1 MTYEKILEDIYNR
14 FPVYQ
19 QVGSI
24 ALKPGLGNIL
34 AIDERM
40 GHPHRKFKTIHV
52 AGTNG
57 KGSVSH
63 TIAAILQSAG
73 YVTGLF
79 TSPHLIDFR
88 ERIRVDGC
96 MIPKECV
103 VDFMDRHDMFL
114 NSIQPSFF
122 EITTAMAMDYFERV
136 GVDVAVIE
144 VGLGGRLDSTNII
157 TPDLSV
163 ITNIGLEHTQY
174 LGDTLAKI
182 ATEKAGIIKPG
193 VPVVIGERHPETD
206 HVFEAKA
213 AENNATIVFAE
224 DVVKML
230 DHKEEN
236 GMLIAQIEY
245 ARQQQR
251 RQHAYSLTGLCQ
263 THNLLT
269 VLAAVEELKKLDY
282 DITDLDVKEGMAD
295 VQGLTGLMGRWQ
307 KVASRPDMIVDTG
320 HNAHGVKI
328 LTQQLEEQFSKYLH
342 VHIVWGM
349 CNDKEPE
356 KVLALLPRDARYYFT
371 QANVP
376 RATQASELYEIGQ
389 RLGLNCHFYPT
400 VSQAINRAKRYAE
413 PADLIFVG
421 GSNFVVAEALE
432 LLLPEQQ

>member
-24 ALKPGLGNIL
+24 ALKPGLGNII
-34 AIDERM
+34 AIDNRL
-40 GHPHRKFKTIHV
+40 GHPHKKFKTIHV

-63 TIAAILQSAG
+63 TLAAILQSAG

-79 TSPHLIDFR
+79 TSPHLVDFR

-103 VDFMDRHDMFL
+103 VDFMDRNDIFL
-114 NSIQPSFF
+114 NELQPSFF

-182 ATEKAGIIKPG
+182 ATEKAGIIKQG

-206 HVFEAKA
+206 PVFIAKA
-213 AENNATIVFAE
+213 DEMNAPIIFAE
-224 DVVKML
+224 DVMRL
-230 DHKEEN
+230 IEHKEDK
-236 GMLIAQIEY
+236 GMMVAQVEHK
-245 ARQQQR
+245 AKQQQR
-251 RQHAYSLTGLCQ
+251 EHKFSLTGLCQ
-263 THNLLT
+263 THNMLT

-282 DITDLDVKEGMAD
+282 DLTELDVKEGMAD

-307 KVASRPDMIVDTG
+307 KIESRPDIIVDTG
-320 HNAHGVKI
+320 HNAHGVRI
-328 LTQQLEEQFSKYLH
+328 LAQQLEEQFSKYLRIH
-342 VHIVWGM
+342 VVWGM

-356 KVLALLPRDARYYFT
+356 KVMTLLPRDAKYYFT
-371 QANVP
+371 QANIK
-376 RATQASELYEIGQ
+376 RATPAADLYDIGQ
-389 RLGLNCHFYPT
+389 KMGLNCHFYPT
-400 VSQAINRAKRYAE
+400 VRQAVDRAKRYAE
-413 PADLIFVG
+413 PADLIFIG
-421 GSNFVVAEALE
+421 GSNFVVAEALD
-432 LLLPEQQ
+432 L

>member
-19 QVGSI
+19 QVGAV

-34 AIDERM
+34 RIDERL
-40 GHPHRKFKTIHV
+40 GHPHHKFKTIHV

-63 TIAAILQSAG
+63 TLAAILQSAG

-79 TSPHLIDFR
+79 TSPHLVDFR
-88 ERIRVDGC
+88 ERIRIDGC

-103 VDFMDRHDMFL
+103 VEFMDRNDMFL
-114 NSIQPSFF
+114 NDLQPSFF
-122 EITTAMAMDYFERV
+122 EITTAMALDYFERV

-174 LGDTLAKI
+174 LGDTLGKI
-182 ATEKAGIIKPG
+182 AGEKAGIIKPG
-193 VPVVIGERHPETD
+193 VPVVIGERNPETD
-206 HVFEAKA
+206 PVFIAKA
-213 AENNATIVFAE
+213 QEQGSEIFFAE
-224 DVVKML
+224 DMAKVL
-230 DHKEEN
+230 SHKEDK
-236 GMLIAQIEY
+236 GQMVAQVEHAGQQP
-245 ARQQQR
+245 AREHR
-251 RQHAYSLTGLCQ
+251 FSLTGLCQ
-263 THNLLT
+263 TRNLLT
-269 VLAAVEELKKLDY
+269 VLAAVDVLKKQGY
-282 DITDLDVKEGMAD
+282 DITELDIREGMAD

-307 KVASRPDMIVDTG
+307 KIGMRPDIIVDTG

-328 LTQQLEEQFSKYLH
+328 LAEQLEEQFSKYIH

-356 KVLALLPRDARYYFT
+356 KVLSLLPRDARYYFT
-371 QANVP
+371 QANNTR
-376 RATQASELYEIGQ
+376 RATPASELYEIGQ
-389 RLGLNCHFYPT
+389 KLGLNCHFYPT
-400 VSQAINRAKRYAE
+400 VAQAMDRARRYAE

-421 GSNFVVAEALE
+421 GSNFIVGEVIGS
-432 LLLPEQQ
+432 QSNN

>member
-19 QVGSI
+19 QVGAV

-34 AIDERM
+34 RIDERL
-40 GHPHRKFKTIHV
+40 GHPHHKFKTIHV

-63 TIAAILQSAG
+63 TLAAILQSAG

-79 TSPHLIDFR
+79 TSPHLVDFR
-88 ERIRVDGC
+88 ERIRIDGC

-103 VDFMDRHDMFL
+103 VEFMDRNDMFL
-114 NSIQPSFF
+114 NDLQPSFF
-122 EITTAMAMDYFERV
+122 EITTAMALDYFERV

-174 LGDTLAKI
+174 LGDTLGKI
-182 ATEKAGIIKPG
+182 AGEKAGIIKPG
-193 VPVVIGERHPETD
+193 VPVVIGERNPETD
-206 HVFEAKA
+206 PVFIAKA
-213 AENNATIVFAE
+213 QEQGSEIFFAE
-224 DVVKML
+224 DMAKIL
-230 DHKEEN
+230 SHKEDK
-236 GMLIAQIEY
+236 GQMVAQVEHAGQQP
-245 ARQQQR
+245 AREHR
-251 RQHAYSLTGLCQ
+251 FSLTGLCQ
-263 THNLLT
+263 TRNLLT
-269 VLAAVEELKKLDY
+269 VLAAVDVLKKQGY
-282 DITDLDVKEGMAD
+282 DITELDIREGMAD

-307 KVASRPDMIVDTG
+307 KIGMRPDIIVDTG

-328 LTQQLEEQFSKYLH
+328 LAEQLEEQFSKYIH

-356 KVLALLPRDARYYFT
+356 KVLSLLPRDARYYFT
-371 QANVP
+371 QANNTR
-376 RATQASELYEIGQ
+376 RATPASELYEIGQ
-389 RLGLNCHFYPT
+389 KLGLNCHFYPT
-400 VSQAINRAKRYAE
+400 VTQAMDRARRYAE

-421 GSNFVVAEALE
+421 GSNFIVGEVIGS
-432 LLLPEQQ
+432 QSNN

>member
-19 QVGSI
+19 QVGAV

-34 AIDERM
+34 RIDERL
-40 GHPHRKFKTIHV
+40 GHPHHKFKTIHV

-63 TIAAILQSAG
+63 TLAAILQSAG

-79 TSPHLIDFR
+79 TSPHLVDFR
-88 ERIRVDGC
+88 ERIRIDGC

-103 VDFMDRHDMFL
+103 VEFMDRNDMFL
-114 NSIQPSFF
+114 NDLQPSFF
-122 EITTAMAMDYFERV
+122 EITTAMALDYFERV

-174 LGDTLAKI
+174 LGDTLGKI
-182 ATEKAGIIKPG
+182 AGEKAGIIKPG
-193 VPVVIGERHPETD
+193 VPIVIGERNPETD
-206 HVFEAKA
+206 PVFIAKA
-213 AENNATIVFAE
+213 QEQGSEIFFAE
-224 DVVKML
+224 DMAKIL
-230 DHKEEN
+230 SHKEDK
-236 GMLIAQIEY
+236 GQMVAQVEHAGQQP
-245 ARQQQR
+245 AREHR
-251 RQHAYSLTGLCQ
+251 FSLTGLCQ
-263 THNLLT
+263 TRNLLT
-269 VLAAVEELKKLDY
+269 VLAAVDVLKKQGY
-282 DITDLDVKEGMAD
+282 DITELDIREGMAD

-307 KVASRPDMIVDTG
+307 KIGMRPDIIVDTG

-328 LTQQLEEQFSKYLH
+328 LAEQLEEQFSKYIH

-356 KVLALLPRDARYYFT
+356 KVLSLLPRDARYYFT
-371 QANVP
+371 QANNTR
-376 RATQASELYEIGQ
+376 RATPASELYEIGQ
-389 RLGLNCHFYPT
+389 KLGLNCHFYPT
-400 VSQAINRAKRYAE
+400 VAQAMDRARRYAE

-421 GSNFVVAEALE
+421 GSNFIVGEVIGS
-432 LLLPEQQ
+432 QSNN

>member
-19 QVGSI
+19 QVGAV

-34 AIDERM
+34 RIDERL
-40 GHPHRKFKTIHV
+40 GHPHHKFKTIHV

-63 TIAAILQSAG
+63 TLAAILQSAG

-79 TSPHLIDFR
+79 TSPHLVDFR
-88 ERIRVDGC
+88 ERIRIDGC

-103 VDFMDRHDMFL
+103 VEFMDRNDMFL
-114 NSIQPSFF
+114 NDLQPSFF
-122 EITTAMAMDYFERV
+122 EITTAMALDYFERV

-174 LGDTLAKI
+174 LGDTLGKI
-182 ATEKAGIIKPG
+182 AGEKAGIIKPG
-193 VPVVIGERHPETD
+193 VPVVIGERNPETD
-206 HVFEAKA
+206 PVFIAKA
-213 AENNATIVFAE
+213 QEQGSEIFFAE
-224 DVVKML
+224 DMAKIL
-230 DHKEEN
+230 SHKEDK
-236 GMLIAQIEY
+236 GQMVAQVEHAGQQP
-245 ARQQQR
+245 AREHR
-251 RQHAYSLTGLCQ
+251 FSLTGLCQ
-263 THNLLT
+263 TRNLLT
-269 VLAAVEELKKLDY
+269 VLAAVDVLKKQGY
-282 DITDLDVKEGMAD
+282 DITELDIREGMAD

-307 KVASRPDMIVDTG
+307 KIGMRPDIIVDTG

-328 LTQQLEEQFSKYLH
+328 LSEQLEEQFSKYIH

-349 CNDKEPE
+349 CNDKDPE
-356 KVLALLPRDARYYFT
+356 KVLSLLPRDARYYFT
-371 QANVP
+371 QANNTR
-376 RATQASELYEIGQ
+376 RATPASELYEIGQ
-389 RLGLNCHFYPT
+389 KLGLNCHFYPT
-400 VSQAINRAKRYAE
+400 VAQAMDRARRYAE

-421 GSNFVVAEALE
+421 GSNFIVGEVIGS
-432 LLLPEQQ
+432 QSNN

>member
-19 QVGSI
+19 QVGAV

-34 AIDERM
+34 RIDERL
-40 GHPHRKFKTIHV
+40 GHPHHKFKTIHV

-63 TIAAILQSAG
+63 TLAAILQSAG

-79 TSPHLIDFR
+79 TSPHLVDFR
-88 ERIRVDGC
+88 ERIRIDGC

-103 VDFMDRHDMFL
+103 VEFMDRNDMFL
-114 NSIQPSFF
+114 NDLQPSFF
-122 EITTAMAMDYFERV
+122 EITTAMALDYFERV

-163 ITNIGLEHTQY
+163 ITNIDLEHTQY
-174 LGDTLAKI
+174 LGDTLGKI
-182 ATEKAGIIKPG
+182 AGEKAGIIKPG
-193 VPVVIGERHPETD
+193 VPVVIGERNPETD
-206 HVFEAKA
+206 PVFIAKA
-213 AENNATIVFAE
+213 QEQGSEIFFAE
-224 DVVKML
+224 DMAKIL
-230 DHKEEN
+230 SHKEDK
-236 GMLIAQIEY
+236 GQMVAQVEHAGQQP
-245 ARQQQR
+245 AREHR
-251 RQHAYSLTGLCQ
+251 FSLTGLCQ
-263 THNLLT
+263 TRNLLT
-269 VLAAVEELKKLDY
+269 VLAAVDVLKKQGY
-282 DITDLDVKEGMAD
+282 DITELDIREGMAD

-307 KVASRPDMIVDTG
+307 KIGMRPDIIVDTG

-328 LTQQLEEQFSKYLH
+328 LAEQLEEQFSKYIH

-356 KVLALLPRDARYYFT
+356 KVLSLLPRDARYYFT
-371 QANVP
+371 QANNTR
-376 RATQASELYEIGQ
+376 RATPASELYEIGQ
-389 RLGLNCHFYPT
+389 KLGLNCHFYPT
-400 VSQAINRAKRYAE
+400 VTQAMDRARRYAE

-421 GSNFVVAEALE
+421 GSNFIVGEVIGS
-432 LLLPEQQ
+432 QSNN

>member
-19 QVGSI
+19 QVGAV

-34 AIDERM
+34 RIDERL
-40 GHPHRKFKTIHV
+40 GHPHHKFKTIHV

-63 TIAAILQSAG
+63 TLAAILQSAG

-79 TSPHLIDFR
+79 TSPHLVDFR
-88 ERIRVDGC
+88 ERIRIDGC

-103 VDFMDRHDMFL
+103 VEFMDRNDMFL
-114 NSIQPSFF
+114 NDLQPSFF
-122 EITTAMAMDYFERV
+122 EITTAMALDYFERV

-174 LGDTLAKI
+174 LGDTLGKI
-182 ATEKAGIIKPG
+182 AGEKAGIIKPG
-193 VPVVIGERHPETD
+193 VPVVIGERNPETD
-206 HVFEAKA
+206 PVFIAKA
-213 AENNATIVFAE
+213 QEQGSEIFFAE
-224 DVVKML
+224 DMAKVL
-230 DHKEEN
+230 SHKEDK
-236 GMLIAQIEY
+236 GQMVAQVEHAGQQP
-245 ARQQQR
+245 AREHR
-251 RQHAYSLTGLCQ
+251 FSLTGLCQ
-263 THNLLT
+263 TRNLLT
-269 VLAAVEELKKLDY
+269 VLAAVDVLKKQGY
-282 DITDLDVKEGMAD
+282 DITELDIREGMAD

-307 KVASRPDMIVDTG
+307 KIGMRPDIIVDTG

-328 LTQQLEEQFSKYLH
+328 LSEQLEEQFSKYIH

-356 KVLALLPRDARYYFT
+356 KVLSLLPRDARYYFT
-371 QANVP
+371 QANNTR
-376 RATQASELYEIGQ
+376 RATPASELYEIGQ
-389 RLGLNCHFYPT
+389 KLGLNCHFYPT
-400 VSQAINRAKRYAE
+400 VAQAMDRARRYAE

-421 GSNFVVAEALE
+421 GSNFIVGEVIGS
-432 LLLPEQQ
+432 QSNN

>member
-19 QVGSI
+19 QVGAV

-34 AIDERM
+34 RIDERL
-40 GHPHRKFKTIHV
+40 GHPHHKFKTIHV

-63 TIAAILQSAG
+63 TLAAILQSAG

-79 TSPHLIDFR
+79 TSPHLVDFR
-88 ERIRVDGC
+88 ERIRIDGC

-103 VDFMDRHDMFL
+103 VEFMDRNDMFL
-114 NSIQPSFF
+114 NDLQPSFF
-122 EITTAMAMDYFERV
+122 EITTAMALDYFERV

-174 LGDTLAKI
+174 LGDTLGKI
-182 ATEKAGIIKPG
+182 AGEKAGIIKPG
-193 VPVVIGERHPETD
+193 VPVVIGERNPETD
-206 HVFEAKA
+206 PVFIAKA
-213 AENNATIVFAE
+213 QEQGSEIFFAE
-224 DVVKML
+224 DMAKVL
-230 DHKEEN
+230 SHKEDK
-236 GMLIAQIEY
+236 GQMVAQVEHAGQQP
-245 ARQQQR
+245 AREHR
-251 RQHAYSLTGLCQ
+251 FSLTGLCQ
-263 THNLLT
+263 TRNLLT
-269 VLAAVEELKKLDY
+269 VLAAVDVLKKQGY
-282 DITDLDVKEGMAD
+282 DITELGSREGMPD

-307 KVASRPDMIVDTG
+307 KIGMRPDIIVDTG

-328 LTQQLEEQFSKYLH
+328 LAEQLEEQFSKYIH

-356 KVLALLPRDARYYFT
+356 KVLSLLPRDARYYFT
-371 QANVP
+371 QANNTR
-376 RATQASELYEIGQ
+376 RATPASELYEIGQ
-389 RLGLNCHFYPT
+389 KLGLNCHFYPT
-400 VSQAINRAKRYAE
+400 VAQAMDRARRYAE

-421 GSNFVVAEALE
+421 GSNFIVGEVIGS
-432 LLLPEQQ
+432 QSNN

>member
-19 QVGSI
+19 QVGAV

-34 AIDERM
+34 RIDERL
-40 GHPHRKFKTIHV
+40 GHPHHKFKTIHV

-63 TIAAILQSAG
+63 TLAAILQSAG

-79 TSPHLIDFR
+79 TSPHLVDFR
-88 ERIRVDGC
+88 ERIRIDGC

-103 VDFMDRHDMFL
+103 VEFMDRNDMFL
-114 NSIQPSFF
+114 NDLQPSFF
-122 EITTAMAMDYFERV
+122 EITTAMALDYFERV

-174 LGDTLAKI
+174 LGDTLGKI
-182 ATEKAGIIKPG
+182 AGEKAGIIKPG
-193 VPVVIGERHPETD
+193 VPVVIGERNPETD
-206 HVFEAKA
+206 PVFIAKA
-213 AENNATIVFAE
+213 QEQGSEIFFAE
-224 DVVKML
+224 DMAKIL
-230 DHKEEN
+230 SHKEDK
-236 GMLIAQIEY
+236 GQMVAQVEHAGQQP
-245 ARQQQR
+245 AREHR
-251 RQHAYSLTGLCQ
+251 FSLTGLCQ
-263 THNLLT
+263 TRNLLT
-269 VLAAVEELKKLDY
+269 VLAAVDVLKKQGY
-282 DITDLDVKEGMAD
+282 DITELDIREGMAD

-307 KVASRPDMIVDTG
+307 KIGMRPDIIVDTG

-328 LTQQLEEQFSKYLH
+328 LAEQLEEQFSKYIH

-356 KVLALLPRDARYYFT
+356 KVLSLLPRDARYYFT
-371 QANVP
+371 QANNTR
-376 RATQASELYEIGQ
+376 RATPASELYEIGQ
-389 RLGLNCHFYPT
+389 KLGLNCHFYPT
-400 VSQAINRAKRYAE
+400 VAQAMDRARRYAE

-421 GSNFVVAEALE
+421 GSNFIVGEVIGS
-432 LLLPEQQ
+432 QSNN

>member
-19 QVGSI
+19 QVGAV

-34 AIDERM
+34 RIDERL
-40 GHPHRKFKTIHV
+40 GHPHHKFKTIHV

-63 TIAAILQSAG
+63 TLAAILQSAG

-79 TSPHLIDFR
+79 TSPHLVDFR
-88 ERIRVDGC
+88 ERIRIDGC

-103 VDFMDRHDMFL
+103 VEFIDRNDMFL
-114 NSIQPSFF
+114 NDLQPSFF
-122 EITTAMAMDYFERV
+122 EITTAMALDYFERV

-174 LGDTLAKI
+174 LGDTLGKI
-182 ATEKAGIIKPG
+182 AGEKAGIIKPG
-193 VPVVIGERHPETD
+193 VPVVIGERNPETD
-206 HVFEAKA
+206 PVFIAKA
-213 AENNATIVFAE
+213 QEQGSEIFFAE
-224 DVVKML
+224 DMAKVL
-230 DHKEEN
+230 SHKEDK
-236 GMLIAQIEY
+236 GQMVAQVEHAGQQP
-245 ARQQQR
+245 AREHR
-251 RQHAYSLTGLCQ
+251 FSLTGLCQ
-263 THNLLT
+263 TRNLLT
-269 VLAAVEELKKLDY
+269 VLAAVDVLKKQGY
-282 DITDLDVKEGMAD
+282 DITELDIREGMAD

-307 KVASRPDMIVDTG
+307 KIGMRPDIIVDTG

-328 LTQQLEEQFSKYLH
+328 LAEQLEEQFSKYIH

-356 KVLALLPRDARYYFT
+356 KVLSLLPRDARYYFT
-371 QANVP
+371 QANNTR
-376 RATQASELYEIGQ
+376 RATPASELYEIGQ
-389 RLGLNCHFYPT
+389 KLGLNCHFYPT
-400 VSQAINRAKRYAE
+400 VAQAMDRARRYAE

-421 GSNFVVAEALE
+421 GSNFIVGEVIGS
-432 LLLPEQQ
+432 QSNN